1 MHCKSTD
8 FCQSFFAYFCDFNTL
23 NTRYSPP
30 YILQPSAWT
39 KVLPPHFLAAKQQA
53 MMKAHDYEQ
62 MHGIPS
68 PVTAGATIESNMA
81 AVGTISTESLKQGDP
96 HLFKFDAQSMQVRP
110 ENHEH
115 YNPVYAPSGAGSSY
129 QDSNTPPML
138 GGYYPHDRGAE
149 TVDLSYVSPLPYP
162 PGQHIPQGYGYGPY
176 GPSPRSEQF
185 DDIEE
190 NFQREIEEEGAFI
203 DSSAPIDEAIAS
215 RERSRTTKPPIVGP
229 REPGHVAMSPPGFF
243 AGSDT
248 GSSQIDP
255 PAGEP
260 PSLSKWEDVPD
271 DEGGSFKESSPQSEY
286 RSDQHLHDANGGD
299 MRHPA
304 DALNG
309 YYHDGEY
316 YQAQKASG
324 NSSDYYEGEEEYYD
338 SPEKG
343 NHRVHTALE
352 QQGYFGPPSVG
363 TQQASQFI
371 YSPDEAEFSEDYSR
385 EEAFD
390 NLDEGRY
397 YDSHKH
403 HNGDPTLSTTEV
415 ESFES
420 ADYNERSPAPADEET
435 ENFVPTEA
443 PSSNVRN
450 VFSPRSET
458 SYNDSA
464 SISEYSQ
471 TSAMRGA
478 QELLK
483 KNRQKRLEMAMR
495 KHREITDPED
505 EIMGSP
511 RTKHGE
517 EDISTSM
524 SMVSG
529 SSVWTDMSQDRTSRR
544 ALILQMAK
552 ARMKSNKLSA
562 TLEDEMTTP
571 IEEEEPN
578 EESVNASID
587 LAVDLD

>member
-1 MHCKSTD
+1 
-8 FCQSFFAYFCDFNTL
+8 
-23 NTRYSPP
+23 
-30 YILQPSAWT
+30 
-39 KVLPPHFLAAKQQA
+39 
-53 MMKAHDYEQ
+53 
-62 MHGIPS
+62 
-68 PVTAGATIESNMA
+68 
-81 AVGTISTESLKQGDP
+81 
-96 HLFKFDAQSMQVRP
+96 
-110 ENHEH
+110 
-115 YNPVYAPSGAGSSY
+115 
-129 QDSNTPPML
+129 
-138 GGYYPHDRGAE
+138 
-149 TVDLSYVSPLPYP
+149 
-162 PGQHIPQGYGYGPY
+162 
-176 GPSPRSEQF
+176 
-185 DDIEE
+185 
-190 NFQREIEEEGAFI
+190 
-203 DSSAPIDEAIAS
+203 
-215 RERSRTTKPPIVGP
+215 
-229 REPGHVAMSPPGFF
+229 MSPPGYI

-271 DEGGSFKESSPQSEY
+271 DEGGSYMESSPQSEY
-286 RSDQHLHDANGGD
+286 SSDQHLYDANGGE
-299 MRHPA
+299 MRNPA

-324 NSSDYYEGEEEYYD
+324 DSSDYYEGEEEYYD

-352 QQGYFGPPSVG
+352 QQGHFGPPTTG
-363 TQQASQFI
+363 TQQESQFI
-371 YSPDEAEFSEDYSR
+371 YSPADAEFSEGYRR

-390 NLDEGRY
+390 TPDEGRY

-420 ADYNERSPAPADEET
+420 ADYNERSPVSAEEET

-443 PSSNVRN
+443 PSSNVRKA
-450 VFSPRSET
+450 FSPRCES
-458 SYNDSA
+458 SYADSA

-495 KHREITDPED
+495 KHKEITDPGD
-505 EIMGSP
+505 EIMSSP
-511 RTKHGE
+511 QTRHGE
-517 EDISTSM
+517 EDVSTST

-529 SSVWTDMSQDRTSRR
+529 SSVWTDMSQDRSSRR

-552 ARMKSNKLSA
+552 ARMKSNKMSA
-562 TLEDEMTTP
+562 TTEDKMATP

-578 EESVNASID
+578 EETKSESVNPSID